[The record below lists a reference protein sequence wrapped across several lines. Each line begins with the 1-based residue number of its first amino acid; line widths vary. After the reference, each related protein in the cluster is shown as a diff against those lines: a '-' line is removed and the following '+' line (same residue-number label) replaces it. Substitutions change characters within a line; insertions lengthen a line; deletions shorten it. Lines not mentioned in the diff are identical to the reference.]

1 MVCTKEEK
9 LRIVKRYLKGI
20 IDYPP
25 GATSTQKDN
34 IWKKDLEIAMF
45 PMTQKT
51 CSFTSFD

>member
-1 MVCTKEEK
+1 MVYTKEEK
-9 LRIVKRYLKGI
+9 LRIVKRYHKGI

-45 PMTQKT
+45 PIT
-51 CSFTSFD
+51 